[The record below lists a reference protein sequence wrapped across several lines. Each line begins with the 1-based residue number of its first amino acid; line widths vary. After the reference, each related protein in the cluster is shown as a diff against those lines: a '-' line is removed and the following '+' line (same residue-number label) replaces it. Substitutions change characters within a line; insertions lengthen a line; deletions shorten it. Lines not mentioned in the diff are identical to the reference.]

1 MHDSLSDIT
10 TLDDIRVMVDAF
22 YRRVRE
28 DELIGPIFNAVIQ
41 DRWPVHL
48 EKMYGF
54 WQTVLLNERA
64 YTGSPFPPHAKLP
77 IEKKHFDRWLLLFT
91 TTVDQHFLGDKATEA
106 KWRAEKM
113 AQMFQIKIDYYKQQA
128 SPD

>member
-22 YRRVRE
+22 YRRVQE
-28 DELIGPIFNAVIQ
+28 DELIGPIFNAAIQ

-91 TTVDQHFLGDKATEA
+91 TTVDQYFLGDKATEA